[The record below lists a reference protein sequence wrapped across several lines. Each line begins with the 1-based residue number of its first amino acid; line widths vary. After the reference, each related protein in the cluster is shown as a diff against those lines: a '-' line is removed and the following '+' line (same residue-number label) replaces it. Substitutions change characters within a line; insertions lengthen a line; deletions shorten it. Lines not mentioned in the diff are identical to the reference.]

1 MYSGQKLADL
11 EFRHSLLNYLICR
24 KKEAILTNHLQTP
37 FNIKKLYEK
46 KVNVEDT

>member
-11 EFRHSLLNYLICR
+11 EFRPSLLNYLICR

-37 FNIKKLYEK
+37 FNIKNFMK
-46 KVNVEDT
+46 KNVNVEDT